1 MNKEKVTW
9 GLTLFGIG
17 LILLLNNLD
26 VIDFQWRVIFRL
38 WPLFIII
45 VGVNLLFSKSTFG
58 KALSV
63 LVTVLCIGLV
73 LYVGINEKETRS
85 WRIGNFSWSDEDIDR
100 GGRYMK
106 NYLSADYDNPVKEAK
121 LEIRGG
127 LVEYEIE
134 KPDPSYLFWS
144 EVEGVLG
151 GHNLEVHQTDST
163 ARLLFSMK
171 DQNRKRNWSNNEH
184 NEAKIRLHPD
194 PVWNI
199 EMKIGAG
206 TADFDLRQY
215 KVSRLEMN
223 CGAASVEVKLGQPE
237 GHSVVSVESGAA
249 SIEIDVPRD
258 VACKIVTRSSLSS
271 KSFKG
276 FEKQSDGSYTS
287 PGYTEAEN
295 RYTINLQ
302 GGISSFQVK
311 RY

>member
-26 VIDFQWRVIFRL
+26 VIDFQWRAIFRL

-45 VGVNLLFSKSTFG
+45 VGVNLLFSKSAFG

-63 LVTVLCIGLV
+63 LVTLFCIGMV
-73 LYVGINEKETRS
+73 LYVGMNEKETRS
-85 WRIGNFSWSDEDIDR
+85 WRIGNFSWNDEDDR
-100 GGRYMK
+100 GVRYMK
-106 NYLSADYDNPVKEAK
+106 NYLSADYDTPVQEAK
-121 LEIRGG
+121 LEIKGG

-134 KPDPSYLFWS
+134 KPDPAYLFWS

-151 GHNLEVHQTDST
+151 AHSLDVQQTDST
-163 ARLLFSMK
+163 AHLYFSMK
-171 DQNRKRNWSNNEH
+171 DQAKKRSWGYNEQ

-194 PVWNI
+194 PVWDI
-199 EMKIGAG
+199 EMKVGAG
-206 TADFDLRQY
+206 AADFDLRQY
-215 KVSRLEMN
+215 KVSRLELN
-223 CGAASVEVKLGQPE
+223 CGAASVDVKLGQPV

-249 SIEIDVPRD
+249 SIDIDVPRN
-258 VACKIVTRSSLSS
+258 VACKIITRSSLSS

-276 FEKQSDGSYTS
+276 FEKHSDGSYTS